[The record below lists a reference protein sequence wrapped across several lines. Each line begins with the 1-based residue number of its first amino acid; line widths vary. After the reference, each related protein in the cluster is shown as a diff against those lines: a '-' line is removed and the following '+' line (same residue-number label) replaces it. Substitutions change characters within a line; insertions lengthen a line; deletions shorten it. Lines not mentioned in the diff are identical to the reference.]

1 MRRSDQ
7 HAVLLAVVGM
17 LCVSALAA
25 AQRGGRGQSRG
36 ESPQFG
42 GAMMGGPPPIPPSV
56 AALVLEH
63 PDDFKLAD
71 SQRVVVES
79 VRRAQDSANRP
90 WMAKLDSLRPTRQ
103 PANGMGDLSQE
114 QRDEMEA
121 RRAAISTVLDGMK
134 ENNAQARKQVMAVL
148 NPDQQERAASL
159 EEDARKKAMDDARRR
174 ERNGPPDGGRG
185 GRGGRGRPP
194 EG

>member
-1 MRRSDQ
+1 MRRFVH
-7 HAVLLAVVGM
+7 HAVILAVFASFS
-17 LCVSALAA
+17 VSALAT
-25 AQRGGRGQSRG
+25 AQRGRRGGTRADN
-36 ESPQFG
+36 PQG
-42 GAMMGGPPPIPPSV
+42 TGMMMGGLPPMPPTV

-63 PDDFKLAD
+63 AADFKLAD
-71 SQRVVVES
+71 SQRVVLES

-114 QRDEMEA
+114 QRDELEA
-121 RRAAISTVLDGMK
+121 RKTAIANALEGMR
-134 ENNAQARKQVMAVL
+134 ETNAQARKHVMDVL
-148 NPDQQERAASL
+148 NPDQQKRAASL
-159 EEDARKKAMDDARRR
+159 EEDARKKAEDEAKQR
-174 ERNGPPDGGRG
+174 ERNGPPGG